1 MQMWSFLIRFELWN
15 IQTFVARLHATIFYA
30 IATLKMQLKP
40 SKQFGKC
47 SNNLG
52 SSPQYSVNKN

>member
-47 SNNLG
+47 IATTWQVPHNIL
-52 SSPQYSVNKN
+52 